1 MKIQTIKKMCAIIII
16 CSSILLSGCGDEKSS
31 WQPVNDGVIKI
42 AVLGQEEYIVDN
54 GAMEAMEMASEDFYE
69 KTGVRIETVVY
80 DDDADYNKGLMC
92 AGKIAEDDS
101 IGAVLVKQ
109 ELDYIDATA
118 EIFDA
123 AGKAFILTNGCYER
137 TINQGYEY
145 MLVDCINARL
155 AGSIMAD
162 YIENNGYKRVA
173 FCHSDTEYEEDELK
187 GLQKRLNDSESV
199 LADTVVGPY
208 TQEEFDIVYQ
218 RWLNLGIDIVCISN
232 YDIYNSDLIKMLRE
246 KGSDIPVVGDY
257 VMDTDEEI
265 AANGKYLDGTAIVS
279 MYINDNEMNNE
290 QIKKRYEEKY
300 GMEMSEKAIQS
311 YDITYMLGMG
321 LNSGIS
327 KSHELI
333 DYMKN
338 SEGYQGI
345 SGILKFDE
353 NGCLIPDGNEML
365 IFKNGMFEKQ

>member
-155 AGSIMAD
+155 AGSI
-162 YIENNGYKRVA
+162 IG
-173 FCHSDTEYEEDELK
+173 
-187 GLQKRLNDSESV
+187 
-199 LADTVVGPY
+199 
-208 TQEEFDIVYQ
+208 
-218 RWLNLGIDIVCISN
+218 
-232 YDIYNSDLIKMLRE
+232 
-246 KGSDIPVVGDY
+246 
-257 VMDTDEEI
+257 
-265 AANGKYLDGTAIVS
+265 
-279 MYINDNEMNNE
+279 
-290 QIKKRYEEKY
+290 
-300 GMEMSEKAIQS
+300 
-311 YDITYMLGMG
+311 
-321 LNSGIS
+321 
-327 KSHELI
+327 
-333 DYMKN
+333 
-338 SEGYQGI
+338 
-345 SGILKFDE
+345 
-353 NGCLIPDGNEML
+353 
-365 IFKNGMFEKQ
+365 